1 MMKDSEIICA
11 AVNIVMILG
20 IFCALYFLVF
30 VIGIPIGTS
39 VETHK
44 VIGVDINSDAYGYIV
59 TLDTGELI
67 TLKQLEYSD
76 GYLHKNV
83 MYRMKLIQNLFWEY
97 RTTEHFILDFY
108 VEQ

>member
-11 AVNIVMILG
+11 AVNIVMIFG

-30 VIGIPIGTS
+30 VLGIPVGAN

-44 VIGVDINSDAYGYIV
+44 VISVDINSDAYGYIL

-67 TLKQLEYSD
+67 TLKQLECD
-76 GYLHKNV
+76 NGYLHKNV

-97 RTTEHFILDFY
+97 RTTEQFILDFY